1 MAQTMATLNH
11 VAKEV
16 YRGTLNKQ
24 LNDDVVALRRIERSS
39 DIETDQLGGKYVVFA
54 IHTRR
59 NSGIGARNEM
69 EALPTPGQQGYSSGR
84 LTLKYQYAGVLLSG
98 QAISLINTKPQSFIN
113 AVETEMSRLRK
124 DLGVYLNR
132 QVYGDGSGTL
142 ATISATGS
150 GNTLTVSDPSL
161 LNIGDNIDIL
171 TSAGASVA
179 TGRTITGIA
188 GNVITFNGATQA
200 TAAGQILTITG
211 NYNREWTGFGA
222 IVKDTGTLY
231 NIDPTVEPIWKAVVA
246 ANGGTP
252 RAISEGLLNQT
263 TDQVKIN
270 GGKSTVGFT
279 TYGVRRAYANLLQQ
293 QRQYVNTNGKF
304 DGGYTTLAYSTPDG
318 DIPLVV
324 DRMAPKGKIWFMN
337 EDELTLYR
345 DNDWDFMTYG
355 DSDKW
360 RMLQQ
365 GGNDFDAYISRLYQ
379 YSELGTE
386 RRNTHAVVADIQ
398 EQ

>member
-1 MAQTMATLNH
+1 MATLNH

-16 YRGTLNKQ
+16 YRGPLNLQ
-24 LNDDVVALRRIERSS
+24 LNDDVVALKRIERSS

-59 NSGIGARNEM
+59 NAGIGARNEM

-84 LTLKYQYAGVLLSG
+84 VTLKYQYGGATLSG

-124 DLGVYLNR
+124 DLALYLNR
-132 QVYGDGSGTL
+132 QVYGDGTGTL
-142 ATISATGS
+142 ATVSAVGAA
-150 GNTLTVSDPSL
+150 NTVTVSDARL
-161 LNIGDNIDIL
+161 VQIGDIIDIL
-171 TSAGASVA
+171 QSNGTVVA
-179 TGRTITGIA
+179 TGRTVTGIA
-188 GNVITFNGATQA
+188 GNVITFNGAAQA
-200 TAAGQILTITG
+200 TAVGQILTVTG

-222 IVKDTGTLY
+222 IVKDTGVLH
-231 NIDPTVEPIWKAVVA
+231 NIDPAVEPVWKAIVD

-252 RAISEGLLNQT
+252 RAVSEGIFNKV
-263 TDQVKIN
+263 TDDIRDL
-270 GGKSTVGFT
+270 GGKT
-279 TYGVRRAYANLLQQ
+279 TAAYTTRGVRRAYANLLQQ
-293 QRQYVNTNGKF
+293 QRQYVNVNGKF
-304 DGGYTTLAYSTPDG
+304 DGGYTGLAYNTPDG
-318 DIPLVV
+318 EIPMVV
-324 DRMAPKGKIWFMN
+324 DRMAPKGVVWFMN

-360 RMLQQ
+360 KMLST
-365 GGNDFDAYISRLYQ
+365 GGNDYDAYITRLYQ
-379 YSELGTE
+379 YSELATE
-386 RRNTHAVVADIQ
+386 RRNTHAKVTDLI